1 MGSSS
6 HGCVKGEGFGT
17 ARATWY
23 VCFPA
28 AHATNRIVTF
38 SQMEYELAE
47 RTLDLF
53 RIMRWRDEGMLQ
65 LVGST
70 ARGVMRE
77 RGLLSVEALQAA
89 CLTVSSFAGVAA
101 LVGESLGSDSAAAR
115 EPEPEPEPEPQGIPG
130 CISS

>member
-1 MGSSS
+1 MASSS
-6 HGCVKGEGFGT
+6 DGCVKGEGFGT
-17 ARATWY
+17 TRAAWY

-28 AHATNRIVTF
+28 AHVRNRILTF
-38 SQMEYELAE
+38 RQSEYELAD

-53 RIMRWRDEGMLQ
+53 RVLPWRDKDMLQ

-70 ARGVMRE
+70 AWGVMRE